1 MIASEKKYLPGRW
14 KWKEICLLNWVQTY
28 MYSLEEERVQYD
40 EDKKIFIIDQMINW
54 LVVQC
59 VMKNVIFIPVIVL
72 RQGV

>member
-1 MIASEKKYLPGRW
+1 
-14 KWKEICLLNWVQTY
+14 

-59 VMKNVIFIPVIVL
+59 VISL
-72 RQGV
+72 LL

>member
-14 KWKEICLLNWVQTY
+14 KWKEICLLNWVQKY

-59 VMKNVIFIPVIVL
+59 VMKNVIFTPVIVL